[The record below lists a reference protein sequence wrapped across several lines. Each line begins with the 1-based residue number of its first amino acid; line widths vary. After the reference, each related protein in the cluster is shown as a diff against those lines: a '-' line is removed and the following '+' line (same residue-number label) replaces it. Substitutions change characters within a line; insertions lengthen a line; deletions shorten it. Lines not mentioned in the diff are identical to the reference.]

1 MLSIVNYRL
10 NEFRKTMRL
19 SLIWLIFI
27 TFIVLLLVL
36 LQEKLQICNYLSG
49 LGYVDE
55 AGYILVES
63 NEQNL
68 DTILNNNTV
77 IINDATYNYS
87 VDKIENNFIYLKSD
101 IPKNIKI
108 KNNIIDF
115 KILLE
120 KVTFFNYIFDVLRG

>member
-108 KNNIIDF
+108 KNNILDF